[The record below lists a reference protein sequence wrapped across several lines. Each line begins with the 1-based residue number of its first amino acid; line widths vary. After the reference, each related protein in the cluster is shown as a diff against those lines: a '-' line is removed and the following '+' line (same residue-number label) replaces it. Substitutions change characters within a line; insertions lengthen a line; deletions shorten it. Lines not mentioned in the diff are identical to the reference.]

1 MDFYNLTEEEQ
12 DVYSDIIFNINME
25 SSQTLK
31 DFLKQQNIETTKQ
44 IINIKHPDPS
54 QGYPLF
60 RACKSNDI
68 EKVKLLVEY
77 GADVF
82 LEDEHGNSAINI
94 TQNQEIQ
101 EYIQTIQTKIKEQNK
116 HTIQNQNIQTT
127 IIENQQDNNEQPTAT
142 IDTKP
147 EKQSFFKKLFS
158 KRKNKQQTQTT
169 TNTNHNND
177 DNMSLFQKLLSQ
189 HIHKHSIKHRIKQH
203 KINKKIK
210 EINDLAIK
218 ELIKLNKSI
227 DDVRQDI
234 KIAYTK
240 SILPPPDQ
248 QLYGIQ
254 TDISQTLQD
263 EINNNQKENESTYD
277 KAIKSINSQSFEKKY
292 NKFKKQYDKKGRAL

>member
-101 EYIQTIQTKIKEQNK
+101 EYIQTIQTKIV
-116 HTIQNQNIQTT
+116 
-127 IIENQQDNNEQPTAT
+127 ENQQDNNEQPTAT

-169 TNTNHNND
+169 TNINHNND

-263 EINNNQKENESTYD
+263 EINNNQKKMNQPIT
-277 KAIKSINSQSFEKKY
+277 
-292 NKFKKQYDKKGRAL
+292 KQWNQ